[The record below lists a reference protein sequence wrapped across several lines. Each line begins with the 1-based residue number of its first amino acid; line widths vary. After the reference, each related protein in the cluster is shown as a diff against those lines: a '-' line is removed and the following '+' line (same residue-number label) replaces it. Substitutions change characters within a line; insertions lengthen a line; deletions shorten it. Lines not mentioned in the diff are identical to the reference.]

1 MSQENVEVV
10 RRAAFEVWNAGDMDA
25 LRELLDPDVIVRA
38 VKGWP
43 EPGPFVGREAAMRQF
58 EQLRGTWDADAVELI
73 GDFVD
78 AGDRVAARF
87 IWRGAGYGPESN
99 IEAVELH
106 ERPDLPDSK
115 IYRGREETKEF
126 WRKTQQ
132 LFSEARWEPRDF
144 SDLGYAVVVDVRVVV
159 IGRGSEVPI
168 EADETDVFWFRDGMI
183 VRLQGFPTRDEALE
197 AAGLQA

>member
-10 RRAAFEVWNAGDMDA
+10 RRAAFDAWNAGDMDA
-25 LRELLDPDVIVRA
+25 LRELFDPDVIVRA

-78 AGDRVAARF
+78 AGDRVAVRF

-99 IEAVELH
+99 IEATGLYTV
-106 ERPDLPDSK
+106 R
-115 IYRGREETKEF
+115 RGRIVAIEYF
-126 WRKTQQ
+126 W
-132 LFSEARWEPRDF
+132 DH
-144 SDLGYAVVVDVRVVV
+144 
-159 IGRGSEVPI
+159 
-168 EADETDVFWFRDGMI
+168 
-183 VRLQGFPTRDEALE
+183 DEALE
-197 AAGLQA
+197 ALGLSE